1 MGRKRFS
8 EDPDRRFRLA
18 PPEIAAIIAF
28 WSVLAVISA
37 AGRRIDPRI
46 PGLDPDFTN
55 AFVTLTIVEYA
66 IWAVLTAPIIW
77 LAGRFSVEAG
87 MRLVRIAM
95 FIMLGLVIAA
105 IVDYALS
112 FVRGTLFPGIRPRA
126 AELGWRVTRF
136 EFLDDF
142 LVYLAILGA
151 GIARDYFLR
160 YRIRV
165 DETIQLQAHAA
176 ELQAQLAQAELN
188 ALRSQLNP
196 HFLFNTLHAVSS
208 LVDRD
213 PRGVRKMIARLSE
226 LLRSTLDGTTEQETP
241 LAKEL
246 DLLRRYI
253 EIMEIRYQ
261 GRLHVE
267 TIVPPEVCD
276 ALVPSLI
283 LQPIVEN
290 AMKHGIDESSGEAKI
305 EIAARKEG
313 AHVVLTVTDSGAGPE
328 TKPVSSNGVGLRN
341 TESRLQQLY
350 GGDASFTLKTA
361 RSGGAVAEVRIPF
374 HLAPQSG
381 DEA

>member
-1 MGRKRFS
+1 MGRTRFS

-18 PPEIAAIIAF
+18 PPELVAIIAF
-28 WSVLAVISA
+28 WTGLAVITA

-55 AFVTLTIVEYA
+55 AFVTLSIVEYT
-66 IWAVLTAPIIW
+66 IWAFLTAPIIW
-77 LAGRFSVEAG
+77 LAGRVSVEAG
-87 MRLVRIAM
+87 MRIVRIAM
-95 FIMLGLVIAA
+95 FILLGLVVAA
-105 IVDYALS
+105 FVDYALS
-112 FVRGTLFPGIRPRA
+112 FVRGILFPGIRPRA

-188 ALRSQLNP
+188 VLRSQLNP

-226 LLRSTLDGTTEQETP
+226 LLRSTLEGTTEQETP

-246 DLLRRYI
+246 DMLRRYI

-267 TIVPPEVCD
+267 TVVAPEVCD

-290 AMKHGIDESSGEAKI
+290 AMKHGVDESSGEAMI
-305 EIAARKEG
+305 RIGARKDG
-313 AHVVLTVTDSGAGPE
+313 TQVVLTVTDSGAGPGSR
-328 TKPVSSNGVGLRN
+328 PVSSNGVGVRN
-341 TESRLQQLY
+341 TESRLHQLY
-350 GGDASFTLKTA
+350 GENASFTLA
-361 RSGGAVAEVRIPF
+361 PAADGGSVAEVRIPF
-374 HLAPQSG
+374 HVAPQAVG
-381 DEA
+381 KP